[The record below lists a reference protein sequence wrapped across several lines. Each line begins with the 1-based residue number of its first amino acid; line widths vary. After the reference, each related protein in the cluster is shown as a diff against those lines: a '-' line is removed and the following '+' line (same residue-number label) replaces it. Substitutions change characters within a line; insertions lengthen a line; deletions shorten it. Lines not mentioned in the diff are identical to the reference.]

1 MSQAKKGD
9 KVKVHYTGKL
19 KNGDVFDSSKDR
31 GPLEFTLGNGEL
43 IAGFESAVLGM
54 NAGDSKTI
62 IIAADDAYGQYND
75 EMAVE
80 VERAQFPKS
89 IEPKVGEQLELN
101 RDGECGDG
109 GCGCGSESESDDC
122 NKIVVT
128 ITEVTDSKVKM
139 DANHPLAGHDL
150 TFEIEL
156 LEIA

>member
-9 KVKVHYTGKL
+9 KVRVHYTGKL
-19 KNGDVFDSSKDR
+19 KNGDIFDSSKDKD
-31 GPLEFTLGNGEL
+31 PLEFTLGNGEL

-54 NAGDSKTI
+54 NAGDSKTV
-62 IIAADDAYGQYND
+62 IIAAEEAYGPYKD
-75 EMAVE
+75 DMAVE
-80 VERAQFPKS
+80 VERAQFPKN

-101 RDGECGDG
+101 KEGGCEEGNCGDH
-109 GCGCGSESESDDC
+109 DC
-122 NKIVVT
+122 DNTIVVT
-128 ITEVTDSKVKM
+128 ITEVTDAKVKL